1 MPSFKEISPSSQEVS
16 QLQDNVSD
24 AFSIVFQ
31 DPSIVGTI
39 VKTKLSAGSNS
50 VAHRLGKKFLGWDL
64 WDVDAPATIHRV
76 SDLTPEKTITL
87 FSSAPC
93 NVTIRIF

>member
-1 MPSFKEISPSSQEVS
+1 MPSFKEICPDDPEVS

-24 AFSIVFQ
+24 AFSVVFN
-31 DPSIVGTI
+31 DPSVVGTI
-39 VKTKLSAGSNS
+39 VKAALLEGANTIS
-50 VAHRLGKKFLGWDL
+50 HRLGKKFFGWDL

-76 SDLTPEKTITL
+76 SNLSPEKTITL